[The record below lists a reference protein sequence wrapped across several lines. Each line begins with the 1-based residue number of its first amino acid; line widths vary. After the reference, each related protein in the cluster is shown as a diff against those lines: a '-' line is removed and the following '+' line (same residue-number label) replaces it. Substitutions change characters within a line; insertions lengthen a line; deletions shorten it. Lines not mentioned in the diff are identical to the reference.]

1 MPKKI
6 IFLQDWKASLPE
18 RLWIY
23 IKIILKEGFWHWQWD
38 QLLRLSRPFGSLRI
52 TQDLMQ
58 ALEKENVT
66 LLSKE
71 DRIESATPAVIFKD
85 VRHIYWALQEKKA
98 GRISQLLAGPFVA
111 TMPFEYNSIL
121 LDPNIDGLIFLSAWH
136 RDLFLKE
143 ASRPPKATYIWYAG
157 VDTKK
162 WAPSTEAI
170 RKNILI
176 FVKQVPDEKIKYV
189 IHELERRNLAYHLI
203 RYGSYTTTEYY
214 AALNQAQFVIFLH
227 MTETQGL
234 ATFEAWSMNRP
245 TLHWNPGKMPF
256 LGKSYLRASS
266 CPYLSDQNGLDFKDW
281 DTFPAKL
288 DQMLRCW
295 SNLNPRKE
303 ILEKYTWDHSV
314 KIFKDIFKESYKTRQ
329 DQPCAE

>member
-1 MPKKI
+1 MPEKI
-6 IFLQDWKASLPE
+6 IFLQDWKTGWLE

-66 LLSKE
+66 LLSKH
-71 DRIESATPAVIFKD
+71 DRGTTANQAVVFKD
-85 VRHIYWALQEKKA
+85 VRNLYWAVQEKKA
-98 GRISQLLAGPFVA
+98 GRISRLMAGPFVA

-121 LDPNIDGLIFLSAWH
+121 LDPNIDGLIFLSTWH

-143 ASRPPKATYIWYAG
+143 ATSIPKKTYIWYAG
-157 VDTKK
+157 VDAKK
-162 WAPSTEAI
+162 WMPSTNAI
-170 RKNILI
+170 RNKILI
-176 FVKQVPDEKIKYV
+176 FVKQVPDENLKFV
-189 IHELERRNLAYHLI
+189 IRELERRNLDFNLI
-203 RYGSYTTTEYY
+203 RYGNYTTAEYY
-214 AALNQAQFVIFLH
+214 AALDQAYFVIFLH

-256 LGKSYLRASS
+256 LGKSYLGASS
-266 CPYLSDQNGLDFKDW
+266 CPYINDENGLDFKNW
-281 DTFPAKL
+281 DTFSVQL
-288 DQMLRCW
+288 DKMLLRW
-295 SNLNPRKE
+295 STLNPRKE

-314 KIFKDIFKESYKTRQ
+314 KIFKDILKASQEKS
-329 DQPCAE
+329 CAE